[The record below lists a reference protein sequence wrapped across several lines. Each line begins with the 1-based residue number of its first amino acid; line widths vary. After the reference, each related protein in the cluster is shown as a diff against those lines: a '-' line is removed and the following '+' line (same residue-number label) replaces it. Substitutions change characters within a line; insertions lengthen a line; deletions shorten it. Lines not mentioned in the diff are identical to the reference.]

1 MPSPSPLPRQCARTR
16 PPATR
21 PAIRAALL
29 GVVLGVAACTPRAPR
44 GEATT
49 ANSPWPIS
57 RAAVDSLVTQPLAPG
72 VWLHRFVRLAGPWR
86 GALLEV
92 DRSACVSFRA
102 LKGGPT
108 AVGRATTSALLAG
121 MPAADR
127 PLAAVNADFFA
138 FTPPGV
144 PVGAMV
150 TQGRL
155 ISGPVNRPVLA
166 FAPDGT
172 PWVGVWQATGT
183 LALRTGAVPLVTWNR
198 PAPRRLGVVDAA
210 WGQPLDSLVRPSA
223 RWLVPVAP
231 DRPGAPGGRY
241 RVGALPS
248 AGPVQARGDT
258 LLLTGITAA
267 TAALLREGDTVG
279 VQLSLAPTMPQEAVG
294 GQPLLLRDS
303 AVVGAVDSVSNAAF
317 RDVNPRTAVGIGA
330 NGRRLLLVVVDG
342 RQPGHSVGI
351 GTRPLAE
358 LLRAMGARDAINLDG
373 GGSSALVVRARD
385 GATTVVNKT
394 SDPTGERP
402 VGNALAVLGSCAASR

>member
-1 MPSPSPLPRQCARTR
+1 MPGVRRHLP
-16 PPATR
+16 
-21 PAIRAALL
+21 PAIRLAALL
-29 GVVLGVAACTPRAPR
+29 VLAACAPRAPR
-44 GEATT
+44 GETIT

-57 RAAVDSLVTQPLAPG
+57 RTAVDSLVTQPLAPG

-102 LKGGPT
+102 LKGAPT
-108 AVGRATTSALLAG
+108 AVGRATTSALLAAL
-121 MPAADR
+121 PASDR

-155 ISGPVNRPVLA
+155 ISGPVNRPILA

-183 LALRTGAVPLVTWNR
+183 LALRSGAVPVVTWNR

-231 DRPGAPGGRY
+231 ERPGAPGGRY
-241 RVGALPS
+241 RVGALPP

-258 LLLTGITAA
+258 LLLTGITAP
-267 TAALLREGDTVG
+267 TAALLREGDTVA
-279 VQLSLAPTMPQEAVG
+279 VRLTLAPTMPREAVG

-330 NGRRLLLVVVDG
+330 NGRRLLLLVVDG

-385 GATTVVNKT
+385 GVTTVVNKT

-402 VGNALAVLGSCAASR
+402 VGNALAVLGSCAAGR